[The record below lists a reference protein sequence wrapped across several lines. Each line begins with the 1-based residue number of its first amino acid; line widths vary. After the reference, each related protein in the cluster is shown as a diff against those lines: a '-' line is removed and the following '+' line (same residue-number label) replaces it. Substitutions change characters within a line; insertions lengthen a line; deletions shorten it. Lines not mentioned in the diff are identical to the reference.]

1 MKNSNI
7 LNNKIEFLE
16 LSQDIWQKLKD
27 SDKKYV
33 KDVWVLSR
41 KDLKKMS
48 FNDSQIMQ
56 IIIKLQL
63 NGLDL
68 NKKVYGKD

>member
-33 KDVWVLSR
+33 KDVWALSR
-41 KDLKKMS
+41 KDLKK
-48 FNDSQIMQ
+48 NVI
-56 IIIKLQL
+56 
-63 NGLDL
+63 
-68 NKKVYGKD
+68 